1 LDVKIWSLEMKLY
14 IVRHGM
20 AASAAVDPQRGLTQA
35 GRAQVESVAQQ
46 LKSLD
51 VTVDCLWHSGKARAE
66 QTAQILAGG
75 ITVKEGVI
83 AHAGLGP
90 NDYVGPI
97 RDEIESAGQD
107 VMIVGHLP
115 FVAVLTSVLLSG
127 SQSNWP
133 INFNEATTVCLE
145 RESDNHW
152 QDEWVIEPKL

>member
-1 LDVKIWSLEMKLY
+1 MQEYKMKLY

-20 AASAAVDPQRGLTQA
+20 AASAAADPQRGLTQA
-35 GRAQVESVAQQ
+35 GKAQVESVAKQ

-66 QTAQILAGG
+66 QTAEILAEA
-75 ITVKEGVI
+75 ITVKEGVT

-90 NDYVGPI
+90 NDHIGPI

-107 VMIVGHLP
+107 IMIVGHLP
-115 FVAVLTSVLLSG
+115 FVAVLTSILLTG

-145 RESDNHW
+145 RQSEGHW
-152 QDEWVIEPKL
+152 QDKWVIAPKTAGG